1 MMSRSTAGNARFFAS
16 RLRCVWSS
24 PFPLALGLAFCGA
37 SPVRAV
43 FDQGFIGIDLD
54 AERFPEVE
62 RDQVGPYVDRLP

>member
-1 MMSRSTAGNARFFAS
+1 
-16 RLRCVWSS
+16 
-24 PFPLALGLAFCGA
+24 LALGLAFCGA